1 MTALQLFT
9 RALES
14 ATGHSYVS
22 ALTFTPLRVPAYKEF
37 NFVLKQLDGEVAERK
52 IYKLSY
58 RERVTSEEEKEM
70 VTEALTEKFI
80 AYILQEMLKNR

>member
-1 MTALQLFT
+1 M
-9 RALES
+9 
-14 ATGHSYVS
+14 S